1 MNTKQSTNELV
12 IDFLERFRR
21 IRSKCNVQFVEL
33 KYATITIEN
42 MIAHLEERLLTKD
55 CVDLA
60 HLAVKAAR
68 TEQFMNWEDH
78 RKSHRG
84 ARNP

>member
-42 MIAHLEERLLTKD
+42 MIAHLEERLLT
-55 CVDLA
+55 
-60 HLAVKAAR
+60 
-68 TEQFMNWEDH
+68 
-78 RKSHRG
+78 
-84 ARNP
+84 